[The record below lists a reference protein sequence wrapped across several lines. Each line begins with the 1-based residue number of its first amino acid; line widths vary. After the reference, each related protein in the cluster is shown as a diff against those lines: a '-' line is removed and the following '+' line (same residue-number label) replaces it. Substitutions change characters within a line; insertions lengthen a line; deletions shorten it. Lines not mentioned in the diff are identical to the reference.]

1 MDPVPHV
8 PKRAEPRRG
17 RRGAAFS
24 LLEVM
29 VAVSILGLALTVI
42 LSAQGGLAASNKSA
56 GNMGQATSL
65 GRCKMTEMEE
75 KLLKL
80 GYPELD
86 QLDSAVSCCEGTEG
100 NGFLCD
106 IRVEKV
112 VLPNPPDN
120 SLGDGG
126 FLASPSPSGSSAG
139 IAPGLAGN
147 LPTLPGAGNNPAGT
161 GQLDLDGGLQ
171 NIGSQIQQQLGAAG
185 PGGSAGLLTMVM
197 GIVYPSLKPM
207 MENSIRR
214 LTVTIKWKEGPNPK
228 ELGLVQ
234 YVTNPTRGG
243 FLNGVLPG
251 ADGGAGAAG
260 LGGPGPSP
268 TPAGPGGAAPNVR
281 APGL

>member
-1 MDPVPHV
+1 
-8 PKRAEPRRG
+8 
-17 RRGAAFS
+17 
-24 LLEVM
+24 M

-42 LSAQGGLAASNKSA
+42 LSAQGGISASNKSA
-56 GNMGQATSL
+56 ANMGQATSL
-65 GRCKMTEMEE
+65 GRCKMSEMEE

-86 QLDSAVSCCEGTEG
+86 QLDTAVSCCEGTDS

-106 IRVEKV
+106 IRVDKV

-126 FLASPSPSGSSAG
+126 FLASAASGSA
-139 IAPGLAGN
+139 APGLAGN
-147 LPTLPGAGNNPAGT
+147 LPTLPGAAGSNPAGT

-171 NIGSQIQQQLGAAG
+171 NIGSQIQQQLGAVG

-197 GIVYPSLKPM
+197 GIVYPSLKPL

-228 ELGLVQ
+228 ELVLVQ

-243 FLNGVLPG
+243 FLSSVISPE
-251 ADGGAGAAG
+251 GG
-260 LGGPGPSP
+260 LLEGG
-268 TPAGPGGAAPNVR
+268 R
-281 APGL
+281 